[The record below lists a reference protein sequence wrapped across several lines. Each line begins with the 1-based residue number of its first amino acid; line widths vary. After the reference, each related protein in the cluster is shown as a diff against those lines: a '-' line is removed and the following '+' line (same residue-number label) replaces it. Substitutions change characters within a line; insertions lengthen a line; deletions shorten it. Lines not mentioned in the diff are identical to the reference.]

1 MCQTRSILTLL
12 ALLLMTTAAWSQG
25 KKKVTKPTMAWAD
38 SVYSNGQFG
47 AAIPAYEALLKEPA
61 NRANAGTWNKLAMSH
76 LGQKQYAQAATSF
89 EEVYRFNK
97 RFPAIFLNR
106 ARAYSG
112 AGDINQAVQMLDS
125 AAIIGRFGN
134 YFLLENDPAFENLR
148 KDSRYQAVH
157 DRIAANAYPCM
168 NLPEAHQFDFWLGD
182 WDVYQTANLSIKTGF
197 NRITRQAGGCIILE
211 SWESVGP
218 HRGMSLNYFDPVTKT
233 WKQKWAGSSQDIT
246 EFYEGK
252 FENNAMQFKW
262 DVRNPNGSVF
272 PGRLTFTNLE
282 PGKVRQHSEQSPDGG
297 KTWQTVYDFTYIRR
311 N

>member
-1 MCQTRSILTLL
+1 MRNTRTVITVLILVLI
-12 ALLLMTTAAWSQG
+12 ATTSWSQG
-25 KKKVTKPTMAWAD
+25 RKKVTKPTMAWAD
-38 SVYSNGQFG
+38 SVYSNGQFA
-47 AAIPAYEALLKEPA
+47 AAIPAYEALLKDPA
-61 NRANAGTWNKLAMSH
+61 NRTNAGTWNKLALSH
-76 LGQKQYAQAATSF
+76 LSQKQYAQAATSF

-112 AGDINQAVQMLDS
+112 AGNIDQSLQMLDS

-134 YFLLENDPAFENLR
+134 FNLLENDPAFENLR
-148 KDSRYQAVH
+148 KDSRYQAAH

-233 WKQKWAGSSQDIT
+233 WKQKMGGLQ
-246 EFYEGK
+246 
-252 FENNAMQFKW
+252 
-262 DVRNPNGSVF
+262 
-272 PGRLTFTNLE
+272 PGHYRIL
-282 PGKVRQHSEQSPDGG
+282 
-297 KTWQTVYDFTYIRR
+297 
-311 N
+311 